1 MEKYDMAV
9 CITVPDQEV
18 KLPEDQCT
26 LLFQSVRELL
36 INSAKHA
43 RAGEAAVD
51 MTLDD
56 GRIKIIVSDK
66 GQGFDL
72 AAANIGGDNACG
84 LSSKFGLFSI
94 RERMRALGGS
104 FDINSSPGEG
114 TVATL
119 ILSLKSHGIGAKRNA
134 QNTSYVPAPHGFP
147 SPFCRQ
153 G

>member
-1 MEKYDMAV
+1 MEKSDMAV

-18 KLPEDQCT
+18 NVPEDQCT
-26 LLFQSVRELL
+26 VLFQSVRELL

-43 RAGEAAVD
+43 RAGQAVVN

-56 GRIKIIVSDK
+56 GRIKITVSDK

-72 AAANIGGDNACG
+72 AAANIVADNACG

-94 RERMRALGGS
+94 RERMRALGGA
-104 FDINSSPGEG
+104 FDIKSSPGEG

-119 ILSLKSHGIGAKRNA
+119 ILSLKSHNVGTEKPDQNA
-134 QNTSYVPAPHGFP
+134 SCVQGCTTVPLRTSVL
-147 SPFCRQ
+147 
-153 G
+153 